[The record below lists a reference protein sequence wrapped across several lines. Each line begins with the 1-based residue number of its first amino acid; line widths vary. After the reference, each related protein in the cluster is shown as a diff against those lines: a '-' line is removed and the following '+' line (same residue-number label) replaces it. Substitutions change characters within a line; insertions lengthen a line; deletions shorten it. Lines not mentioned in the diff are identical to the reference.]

1 MPIIHVKLVEGVFH
15 AEQKR
20 TLIAK
25 LTDAMEEVY
34 PGLRDVTHITVEEV
48 KEGDWGI
55 GGVPITAAKVE
66 SHARKNTGQA

>member
-20 TLIAK
+20 KLIAK

-34 PGLRDVTHITVEEV
+34 PGLRDVTFITVEEV
-48 KEGDWGI
+48 KDGDWGI
-55 GGVPITAAKVE
+55 GGEPITAAKVE
-66 SHARKNTGQA
+66 GHAKKNRGKS

>member
-20 TLIAK
+20 KLIAK

-34 PGLRDVTHITVEEV
+34 PGLRDVTFITVEEV
-48 KEGDWGI
+48 KDGDWGI
-55 GGVPITAAKVE
+55 GGESITVAKVE
-66 SHARKNTGQA
+66 GHAKKNREKS